1 MAENT
6 QHYRGCLLGMAVGDA
21 MGYTIDDDTW
31 EQIQKSYGRNGL
43 LGYDLQSEEYAQVTS
58 YTHIAAYLCNGLL
71 LSVARSR
78 TDPLPYCKVAMKE
91 WVRSQQF
98 YRDPDK
104 THCWIAKLPYLRRG
118 YCRDSR
124 MLATHRKECYGTL
137 DTPIND
143 STTPSSLTMAVAVAM
158 FYNAK
163 RMPAQ
168 QVGTLTAELMAL
180 THGNPETILS
190 GVVLAYALAGIL
202 QEPEAD
208 LADQF
213 RQAIS
218 VMEGQF
224 GSRFPQAEGLA
235 QYLQMII
242 DLALEGEQF
251 PQAGMEQM
259 RCLDADQCLAGAIFA
274 ALTCPEDF
282 DTGIITA
289 VNHSGVSTAVGAI
302 AGAILGAKLG
312 EEALPEFYLESLES
326 CKALRV
332 LADDMVCAT
341 PALGLFDETWDEKY
355 TQGNVPA
362 L

>member
-1 MAENT
+1 MADRVRN
-6 QHYRGCLLGMAVGDA
+6 YRGCLLGMAVGDA

-31 EQIQKSYGRNGL
+31 EQIQKSYGKNGL

-78 TDPLPYCKVAMKE
+78 TDLLPYCKIAMKE

-158 FYNAK
+158 FYNGK

-202 QEPEAD
+202 QEPEVA
-208 LADQF
+208 LEDQF
-213 RQAIS
+213 RQAIGA
-218 VMEGQF
+218 MEGQF
-224 GSRFPQAEGLA
+224 GARFPQAEGLA
-235 QYLQMII
+235 QYLQMIHLYCI
-242 DLALEGEQF
+242 HHLL
-251 PQAGMEQM
+251 
-259 RCLDADQCLAGAIFA
+259 L
-274 ALTCPEDF
+274 
-282 DTGIITA
+282 
-289 VNHSGVSTAVGAI
+289 
-302 AGAILGAKLG
+302 
-312 EEALPEFYLESLES
+312 YL
-326 CKALRV
+326 K
-332 LADDMVCAT
+332 
-341 PALGLFDETWDEKY
+341 
-355 TQGNVPA
+355 
-362 L
+362 

>member
-1 MAENT
+1 MAENAKN
-6 QHYRGCLLGMAVGDA
+6 YRGCLLGMAVGDA

-31 EQIQKSYGRNGL
+31 EQIQKNYGRNGL

-71 LSVARSR
+71 LSVARSKS
-78 TDPLPYCKVAMKE
+78 DLMPYCKVAIRE

-104 THCWIAKLPYLRRG
+104 TYCWIAKLPYLRRG

-124 MLATHRKECYGTL
+124 MLSTHRKECYGSL
-137 DTPIND
+137 DKPVND
-143 STTPSSLTMAVAVAM
+143 STTPSSLTAAIAVAM

-168 QVGTLTAELMAL
+168 QVGTLTAELIAL

-202 QEPEAD
+202 QEPEQD

-213 RQAIS
+213 RQAIA

-224 GSRFPQAEGLA
+224 GARFPQAEGLA

-242 DLALEGEQF
+242 DMALEGEQF

-274 ALTCPEDF
+274 ALTCPADF

-312 EEALPEFYLESLES
+312 EDALPEFYLESLES
-326 CKALRV
+326 CKALQV
-332 LADDMVCAT
+332 LATDMVCGT
-341 PALGLFDETWDEKY
+341 PALGLFDESWDDKY